1 MARTIIEIAL
11 KCDIDST
18 LDVIEKILLKYKYQ
32 NKIVKGENVWT
43 KGDGVITV
51 MQCFSYTFTENGL
64 ILQGW
69 TRDALLGESA
79 LEGFMGMA
87 IKKKMKS
94 IMKEIEHS
102 IS

>member
-1 MARTIIEIAL
+1 MARTIIEIPL
-11 KCDIDST
+11 KCEIDT
-18 LDVIEKILLKYKYQ
+18 TVDVMEKILLKHKYQ
-32 NKIVKGENVWT
+32 NKIVKDENVWT

-51 MQCFSYTFTENGL
+51 MQCFSYTFTEKSV

-69 TRDALLGESA
+69 TRDALLGESS

-94 IMKEIEHS
+94 IMKEIECS
-102 IS
+102 I